1 MIANTFTRL
10 TFSTL
15 VALLLPVIAAAQTS
29 IFVVPLDRTGTPGTT
44 TVTGPDDQVETP
56 WPYGLGAFLL
66 VLLLFHLFVLR
77 GGVSVDPR
85 MWG

>member
-29 IFVVPLDRTGTPGTT
+29 IFVVPLDRTGTPGTRRRWSSRPARST
-44 TVTGPDDQVETP
+44 IRARWSLST
-56 WPYGLGAFLL
+56 
-66 VLLLFHLFVLR
+66 
-77 GGVSVDPR
+77 
-85 MWG
+85 